1 MAMNSERSVNLPAP
15 MHITA
20 DRSVSED
27 SDATPPSTP
36 TGRAALRIFK
46 MTICLT
52 ATTGILSPVLRSVVS
67 QSAVYGLAG
76 GAIGLGFLS
85 ACLVPWFDENKELNE
100 DETNAQHSNYL

>member
-1 MAMNSERSVNLPAP
+1 